1 MYAEAAVDGS
11 TATFW
16 APDPA
21 LTSASLTVDLGQST
35 TITRIT
41 PMWTDVLPTS
51 YQVLVSSDGSKWKKA
66 PSADPAGNLSQ
77 PVTARYVRVDLT
89 RDPTAGRTGLREL
102 EVIRAS

>member
-35 TITRIT
+35 TITRIA
-41 PMWTDVLPTS
+41 PQWTGVLPTS
-51 YQVLVSSDGSKWKKA
+51 YQFLVSTDGTTWKAAPKA
-66 PSADPAGNLSQ
+66 DASGNLARA
-77 PVTARYVRVDLT
+77 VTVRYVRVDLT
-89 RDPTAGRTGLREL
+89 RDPTAGRTGLAEL
-102 EVIRAS
+102 AVIRSG